1 MNLKLKKLIDKELK
15 KYPSDKKQ
23 SAVIAALA
31 IMQNDRGWLSKED
44 ISEVALYLDMPEI
57 ASATASFSFSNLL
70 FINPIPGLMF
80 TFECFI

>member
-57 ASATASFSFSNLL
+57 AVLEVATFYN
-70 FINPIPGLMF
+70 MF
-80 TFECFI
+80 DLKSVGKYLSLIHI

>member
-1 MNLKLKKLIDKELK
+1 MNVKLKKLIDKELK

-44 ISEVALYLDMPEI
+44 ITEVALYLDMPEI
-57 ASATASFSFSNLL
+57 AVLEVATFYN
-70 FINPIPGLMF
+70 MF
-80 TFECFI
+80 D

>member
-44 ISEVALYLDMPEI
+44 ISLSVRALRLLKDDIDIPQLMDAYI
-57 ASATASFSFSNLL
+57 ALRRKH
-70 FINPIPGLMF
+70 GVKK
-80 TFECFI
+80 EEDDE